1 MGASVQTQELQMR
14 ARYAEGRVDGMESL
28 LQRGIGGMFNNPA
41 AFFNRM
47 SCNFL
52 GHSCCGMPSIFG
64 GGGGGGF
71 GIGFGRFLRYS
82 V

>member
-28 LQRGIGGMFNNPA
+28 LQRGIGGMFNNPS

-47 SCNFL
+47 SCGFL

-64 GGGGGGF
+64 GGF
-71 GIGFGRFLRYS
+71 GIGFSRSFPFAF
-82 V
+82 

>member
-14 ARYAEGRVDGMESL
+14 ARYAEGRLDGLESA
-28 LQRGIGGMFNNPA
+28 LQRGIGGVFNNPS

-64 GGGGGGF
+64 GGGGF
-71 GIGFGRFLRYS
+71 GIGFGFSRFLPFAG
-82 V
+82 